1 MRLNICFK
9 THLSDKFGLMVW
21 PSGEKL
27 ETMSDRLKRSLH
39 IYDASVTIFT
49 TEESSMVGGLLQ
61 IAPSNLYQ
69 IPYFFWSISLNPI
82 TKFKRQY
89 EEM

>member
-1 MRLNICFK
+1 
-9 THLSDKFGLMVW
+9 
-21 PSGEKL
+21 
-27 ETMSDRLKRSLH
+27 
-39 IYDASVTIFT
+39 
-49 TEESSMVGGLLQ
+49 MVGGLLQ

-82 TKFKRQY
+82 TNLKRQY